1 MSNRSWQVAV
11 SPDDFTSMKMAKDQ
25 ICTALPVSGVLVKT
39 VDPSGK
45 WLFLVST
52 QIDTQ
57 EEVERL
63 LKEAGIPATV
73 SPLAP
78 AA

>member
-11 SPDDFTSMKMAKDQ
+11 SPDDFTSMRMAKDQ

-63 LKEAGIPATV
+63 LKEAGISATV
-73 SPLAP
+73 SALGTAE
-78 AA
+78 

>member
-63 LKEAGIPATV
+63 LKEAGISATV
-73 SPLAP
+73 SALGTAE
-78 AA
+78 